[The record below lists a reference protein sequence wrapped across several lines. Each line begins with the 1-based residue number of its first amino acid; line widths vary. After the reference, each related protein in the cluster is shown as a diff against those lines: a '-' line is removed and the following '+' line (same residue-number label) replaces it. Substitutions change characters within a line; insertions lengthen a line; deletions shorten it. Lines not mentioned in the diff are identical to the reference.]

1 MTNLTLS
8 ISSELKEMME
18 NFPEINWSEVARD
31 SIKKK
36 IAQLNF
42 LKGFRI
48 DSEIS
53 PEDALNLGREISE
66 LLLNRYKSDNSN
78 KE

>member
-8 ISSELKEMME
+8 ISKELKEMME

-66 LLLNRYKSDNSN
+66 LLLNRYKS
-78 KE
+78 E

>member
-1 MTNLTLS
+1 MVNLTLS
-8 ISSELKEMME
+8 IPNELKEKME
-18 NFPEINWSEVARD
+18 KFPEINWSEVARD

-36 IAQLNF
+36 IAQLSF
-42 LKGFRI
+42 LKGFRM

-66 LLLNRYKSDNSN
+66 LLLKRYKS
-78 KE
+78 E

>member
-8 ISSELKEMME
+8 ISRELKEMME

-66 LLLNRYKSDNSN
+66 LLLNRYKS
-78 KE
+78 E

>member
-8 ISSELKEMME
+8 ISSELKEKME
-18 NFPEINWSEVARD
+18 NFPEINWSEGARD

-66 LLLNRYKSDNSN
+66 LLLNRYKI
-78 KE
+78 E

>member
-8 ISSELKEMME
+8 IPKKLKEEME
-18 NFPEINWSEVARD
+18 EFPEINWSEVARD

-42 LKGFRI
+42 LKGLRI
-48 DSEIS
+48 DSELT
-53 PEDALNLGREISE
+53 PQEALNLGKEVNK
-66 LLLNRYKSDNSN
+66 LLLKHYKS
-78 KE
+78 

>member
-53 PEDALNLGREISE
+53 PEDALNLGKEVSE
-66 LLLNRYKSDNSN
+66 LLLNRYKR
-78 KE
+78 E

>member
-1 MTNLTLS
+1 MVNLTLS
-8 ISSELKEMME
+8 IPNELKEAME

-53 PEDALNLGREISE
+53 PEDALKLGREISE
-66 LLLNRYKSDNSN
+66 QLIKHYKSEQ
-78 KE
+78 K

>member
-1 MTNLTLS
+1 MANLTLS
-8 ISSELKEMME
+8 IPKELKEAME
-18 NFPEINWSEVARD
+18 KFPEINWSEVARD

-53 PEDALNLGREISE
+53 PEDALNLGKEISE
-66 LLLNRYKSDNSN
+66 LLIKHYKS
-78 KE
+78 E

>member
-1 MTNLTLS
+1 MVNLTLS
-8 ISSELKEMME
+8 IPSELKEKME
-18 NFPEINWSEVARD
+18 EFPEINWSEVARD

-36 IAQLNF
+36 IAHLNF
-42 LKGFRI
+42 LKGFRM

-66 LLLNRYKSDNSN
+66 LLLKRYKS
-78 KE
+78 E

>member
-8 ISSELKEMME
+8 IPKELKDEME

-53 PEDALNLGREISE
+53 PEDALKLGREVSE
-66 LLLNRYKSDNSN
+66 LLIKRYKN
-78 KE
+78 E

>member
-8 ISSELKEMME
+8 ISIELKEIMD

-66 LLLNRYKSDNSN
+66 LLLNRYKS
-78 KE
+78 E

>member
-8 ISSELKEMME
+8 VPKELKDMME
-18 NFPEINWSEVARD
+18 KFPEINWSEVARD

-42 LKGFRI
+42 LKGFRM
-48 DSEIS
+48 DSEINS
-53 PEDALNLGREISE
+53 EDALTLGKEISE
-66 LLLNRYKSDNSN
+66 LLLKRYKS
-78 KE
+78 E

>member
-1 MTNLTLS
+1 MVNLTLS
-8 ISSELKEMME
+8 IPNELKEAME

-53 PEDALNLGREISE
+53 PEDALKLGREISE
-66 LLLNRYKSDNSN
+66 YLIKHYKS
-78 KE
+78 E